1 MECSSI
7 LSLEVNVCDM
17 NGHDDT
23 MLLKDLNPTVHPSP
37 IPFEPRCRSCSL
49 FSVTPARRLPPDK
62 TSFTDQHA
70 IHSLQCEFLAVS
82 LDGLPCQYSAISNLW
97 GSPTKTRQSLM
108 KQQPIS
114 VGYELCIG
122 MADLK

>member
-23 MLLKDLNPTVHPSP
+23 MLKDLNPSP

-70 IHSLQCEFLAVS
+70 IHRLQCEFLAAS

-97 GSPTKTRQSLM
+97 GSPTKTRQRLM

-114 VGYELCIG
+114 VGYELGIG